1 MSESS
6 EQHPSAPP
14 SGPAPPPAQMVAP
27 PVRQTVWPMV
37 IGIIA
42 IILGALGAL
51 GGCMG
56 VAFTPFLGMVEKLVP
71 PGQAPQLE
79 GMAEMVP
86 ALMVTAFA
94 GLVVAVLLLIAG
106 SGLVARR
113 PWAMTACLAWAAVKM
128 VFVVVNAFI
137 GYQINQAQFEA
148 IQSDPNVPAF
158 MSAFFPAMG
167 AFGSCV
173 GIAWGWIFPIFMLI
187 WFARPKIRREVRA
200 WRAA

>member
-94 GLVVAVLLLIAG
+94 RLVVAVLLLIAG
-106 SGLVARR
+106 SGLV
-113 PWAMTACLAWAAVKM
+113 
-128 VFVVVNAFI
+128 

-200 WRAA
+200 WPAA